1 MKLQYGSTIVSII
14 FPWINKHD
22 CSFTQK
28 ISSTFLF
35 LIFHKIEPYYPYTR
49 SSSQTIS
56 TDIKH
61 NFHSLS
67 RIQFFFFVLYRS
79 RNKIKCQRKKGKD
92 YCFTLHIGFII
103 VRLIVIFKNF
113 NNTLKLILFFASP
126 QSSTLQYLRYHY
138 TSSFHLNH
146 LQLSTI
152 FQRTANLEA
161 GIITPSSSRV
171 TKKTFAQLFARR
183 DKSREEACLGR

>member
-1 MKLQYGSTIVSII
+1 MFVYTENFFHFPLPHFPQNRTILSLYSKFLITLRVASTNNENVLHKQSQLISSII
-14 FPWINKHD
+14 FIVYHESN
-22 CSFTQK
+22 
-28 ISSTFLF
+28 
-35 LIFHKIEPYYPYTR
+35 
-49 SSSQTIS
+49 
-56 TDIKH
+56 
-61 NFHSLS
+61 
-67 RIQFFFFVLYRS
+67 FFFFVLFRS

>member
-1 MKLQYGSTIVSII
+1 M
-14 FPWINKHD
+14 
-22 CSFTQK
+22 
-28 ISSTFLF
+28 
-35 LIFHKIEPYYPYTR
+35 
-49 SSSQTIS
+49 
-56 TDIKH
+56 
-61 NFHSLS
+61 
-67 RIQFFFFVLYRS
+67 LYRS

-113 NNTLKLILFFASP
+113 NNTFKLILFFASP

-171 TKKTFAQLFARR
+171 TKKTFANC
-183 DKSREEACLGR
+183 SREGINRERKLVSVVKSFPMARLRILEGHDYPSTGYVTEIRDNERPVGRSKDGHALLQAVTISPPFA